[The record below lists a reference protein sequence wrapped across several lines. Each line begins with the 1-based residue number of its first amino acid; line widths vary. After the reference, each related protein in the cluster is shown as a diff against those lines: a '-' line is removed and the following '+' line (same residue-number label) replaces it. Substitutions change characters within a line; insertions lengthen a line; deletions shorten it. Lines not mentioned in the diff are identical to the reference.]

1 MKDLKNK
8 VVVITGAGSGIGRS
22 LAIKMH
28 NNGAKL
34 ALNDFNKQSLDETLS
49 IIGNIDQ
56 IYNEV
61 FDVSKKE
68 EFYQFSKN
76 VVSHFKKVDVVINN
90 AGITN
95 GSITAV
101 DTTIESYEKVLGVNL
116 WGMIYGTL
124 AFMPELRK
132 QKESSVVNISS
143 IWGLLGSPYQS
154 AYSTSKFGIRGFTEA
169 LAAEELCNNTGVAVT
184 SVHPGG
190 VKTNI
195 VRNIEGQNLT
205 ELQLKKLD
213 THFPTTGQS
222 PELHSGACEIHGSW
236 SPEIPTWRGWPVR
249 PPAWQFCRRPLPW
262 FDRYNQYRFPGN
274 PENSRHRR
282 RRVARWSTNTALC
295 HRRAARCS
303 DDPEKDGVPS
313 DLPHAGTRNP
323 VRHHWKTARCVSGQ

>member
-1 MKDLKNK
+1 MKNLKNK

-28 NNGAKL
+28 KHGAKL

-49 IIGNIDQ
+49 IIGNINE
-56 IYNEV
+56 IYVEV

-205 ELQLKKLD
+205 E
-213 THFPTTGQS
+213 
-222 PELHSGACEIHGSW
+222 
-236 SPEIPTWRGWPVR
+236 
-249 PPAWQFCRRPLPW
+249 
-262 FDRYNQYRFPGN
+262 
-274 PENSRHRR
+274 
-282 RRVARWSTNTALC
+282 
-295 HRRAARCS
+295 
-303 DDPEKDGVPS
+303 
-313 DLPHAGTRNP
+313 
-323 VRHHWKTARCVSGQ
+323 

>member
-1 MKDLKNK
+1 MKNYLNFKNK
-8 VVVITGAGSGIGRS
+8 VSVVTGAGSGIGRS

-213 THFPTTGQS
+213 THFPTTADETADKIIYAIKKKKSRIVIG
-222 PELHSGACEIHGSW
+222 PDAK
-236 SPEIPTWRGWPVR
+236 
-249 PPAWQFCRRPLPW
+249 FM
-262 FDRYNQYRFPGN
+262 YRL
-274 PENSRHRR
+274 SRFSQRITMKFL
-282 RRVARWSTNTALC
+282 VNWA
-295 HRRAARCS
+295 
-303 DDPEKDGVPS
+303 K
-313 DLPHAGTRNP
+313 
-323 VRHHWKTARCVSGQ
+323 KMMKIQ